1 VDEEQAR
8 ALVQQWWDCVWR
20 DGDLSVLDAICTD
33 PYTRHTGLGSTT
45 ASLQDY
51 KKVLASAQTRI
62 KGATTTIDDQV
73 VDGDKVWTRAT
84 SRGVNPTG
92 EAGALMTW
100 LTIHRIEGAK
110 LAEVWAAA
118 LPDVDWTS

>member
-1 VDEEQAR
+1 VEETQAR

-20 DGDLSVLDAICTD
+20 DGDLSVLDEICTD
-33 PYTRHTGLGSTT
+33 PYTRHTGLGTSTST
-45 ASLQDY
+45 LEEY

-62 KGATTTIDDQV
+62 KSAATTVDDQV

-92 EAGALMTW
+92 GAGAVMTW
-100 LTIHRIEGAK
+100 LTIHRVAGDK
-110 LAEVWAAA
+110 LTEVWAAA
-118 LPDVDWTS
+118 IPDVDWER